1 LIRFDEKT
9 HSYYGENGKR
19 YTSVT
24 QLLKPYTPPFDPDGF
39 IIKAVAKKE
48 GVAEKDIRYKWNK
61 ERDEACDKGNRLHA
75 SIEALVKKEKPADEK
90 IIEDFIRFKKE
101 NITGKLTAEEIL
113 YNDFYEVAGT
123 ADLPERFKHRVNVW
137 DYKTN
142 KKIEYHNKYG
152 VRMLGDLDFLEDCNY
167 NKYSL
172 QLSLYAKLLEL
183 KGLSVGKL
191 TILWFDSEYKVHP
204 IPVPYMRDT
213 AELILNNH
221 LEKL

>member
-48 GVAEKDIRYKWNK
+48 GVAEQDIRYKWNK
-61 ERDEACDKGNRLHA
+61 ERDEACDKGNKLHA

-101 NITGKLTAEEIL
+101 NITGKLTAEERIW
-113 YNDFYEVAGT
+113 NDFYEVAGT
-123 ADLPERFKHRVNVW
+123 PDMPERFKRKTNIFDH
-137 DYKTN
+137 KTN
-142 KKIEYHNKYG
+142 KQIDFSNKYG
-152 VRMLGDLDFLEDCNY
+152 TRMLGDLSFLEDCNY
-167 NKYSL
+167 NKYAL
-172 QLSLYAKLLEL
+172 QLSIYGLLYEL
-183 KGLSVGKL
+183 RGEIIGKL